1 MAKEYK
7 INKEQLVQINVAATR
22 ESQRT
27 QGFFDGRFVQRSEP
41 SKKIY
46 KRQRK
51 HKGQE
56 DWKKGT

>member
-56 DWKKGT
+56 D